1 MNNMEPSGEP
11 TKKKRT
17 WLWAGA
23 IGCLLLL
30 LVGAAAAALYIPEKP
45 KKQEATRTEKKE
57 ELMVAHDR
65 TTVLIMGIDERTEDV
80 GRTDTLML
88 AMLDPATD
96 RAALL
101 SIPRDTRVRI
111 QGHGFDKINAAYA
124 YGKVPLAESTVEN
137 FLGVEVNHYLIIDTK
152 AFVKVI
158 DAIGGVD
165 INVEERMYYEDPW
178 DDDGGLLIDF
188 QPGLQHMDGRKAITY
203 VRYRDLEGD
212 AGRIRRQQAFMKAC
226 MERLVSPAVLA
237 SLPTIVQEISSSVRT
252 DLSLTQLLAL
262 AGSLK
267 KASEYG
273 LNVDTVPGEYEYLG
287 GICYLLPN
295 VQKMRKTVANTLGIQ
310 VTDTMLEN
318 FERTAQDYEES
329 LPPPSDRTPVAR
341 EYVEDEYVP
350 ANRRSAAVEEETPA
364 VRPTAQEKRSS
375 DDKAAETRPE
385 ERKSGRDAGDSAGR
399 AETPQKESRTDSPPK
414 PDAGQKEQ
422 GAPPAGVEP
431 PKREDTGKR

>member
-17 WLWAGA
+17 WLWAGG
-23 IGCLLLL
+23 ICCLILL
-30 LVGAAAAALYIPEKP
+30 LVGAAAAALYVPEKP
-45 KKQEATRTEKKE
+45 KKQEAPRTEEKKE

-226 MERLVSPAVLA
+226 MERLVSPTVLA
-237 SLPTIVQEISSSVRT
+237 SLPTVVQEISSSVRT

-273 LNVDTVPGEYEYLG
+273 LKVDTVPGEYEYLG

-295 VQKMRKTVANTLGIQ
+295 VQKMRKTVASTLGIQ
-310 VTDTMLEN
+310 VTDTMLES

-350 ANRRSAAVEEETPA
+350 ANRRSTAVEEEAPA
-364 VRPTAQEKRSS
+364 AQEKRSS
-375 DDKAAETRPE
+375 DDKAKETRPE
-385 ERKSGRDAGDSAGR
+385 ERNSGKDAGDSDGKP
-399 AETPQKESRTDSPPK
+399 EIPQKESHTDPPSK
-414 PDAGQKEQ
+414 PAAEQKEQ
-422 GAPPAGVEP
+422 EAPPAVVEP
-431 PKREDTGKR
+431 PKREDTGRR